1 MQQAFIELQ
10 KNYSAVSL
18 GYIAMHETHPEQ
30 SYVQARIDEKLIASY
45 MQGNKMPSGES
56 VVVDA
61 PDDLMDSIPPAPT
74 LNKLVLIG
82 VDSNALAVPVAVVED
97 LFFSGRRWWTEL
109 LFVLSGAPGVERPQG
124 MQSGVR
130 IVAGKVPSIIHHR
143 RQNRRHPSHTQQEKA
158 R

>member
-1 MQQAFIELQ
+1 MQQAFVELQ
-10 KNYSAVSL
+10 KNYSAVSV

-45 MQGNKMPSGES
+45 MQGSKMPNGES

-82 VDSNALAVPVAVVED
+82 LDSNALAVPVAVVED
-97 LFFSGRRWWTEL
+97 LFFPAGGGGRN
-109 LFVLSGAPGVERPQG
+109 FFLS
-124 MQSGVR
+124 
-130 IVAGKVPSIIHHR
+130 
-143 RQNRRHPSHTQQEKA
+143 
-158 R
+158 